1 MYAEQL
7 LAPWLT
13 VLRNRLPLLD
23 IVDMHVHVG
32 LADPAGLL
40 ATEEEA
46 LTALHRAGAHGVVF
60 PLKEPGGYRDP
71 NDRVLELARRSNGRV
86 TALARLDPADDP
98 LGEAVR
104 CLDAG
109 AAGIKLHPRGEGFAL
124 DDRRLDDVFALAD
137 ERRLPIMIH
146 AGQGV
151 PEMADQARR
160 RSREHPG
167 ARLILA
173 HCGAGVFD
181 GIWPRIDDYPNLLF
195 DTSWWNPATIAAL
208 LRLVPPSRILFASD
222 VPFATPTQQ
231 AVQTLR
237 LALQVG
243 LTDRQIEGI
252 MGGQARRVLAHQ
264 DLLDL
269 GPTPPDEQA
278 VQPALERMYVMLV
291 AASERMLG
299 GQEGGQELQLA
310 LDGCAA
316 GADGPNGDVLRA
328 VGGLLGQIEGLTDR
342 DPLRQERTPGFD
354 LAVVAATIARTPDAP
369 LVGPEPRAADA
380 TAGQGDAAVVSS
392 SASTGGRP
400 DPGQRT
406 TATEAPSTS

>member
-1 MYAEQL
+1 MYAEEL
-7 LAPWLT
+7 LAPWLA
-13 VLRNRLPLLD
+13 VLRDRLPPLD
-23 IVDMHVHVG
+23 VVDMHVHVG

-40 ATEEEA
+40 ATEDEA
-46 LTALHRAGAHGVVF
+46 LASLGLAGAHGVVF
-60 PLKEPGGYRDP
+60 PLKEPSGYREP
-71 NDRVLELARRSNGRV
+71 NARVLELARRSNGRV
-86 TALARLDPADDP
+86 TALARVDPADGP
-98 LGEAVR
+98 LDEAVR

-109 AAGIKLHPRGEGFAL
+109 AAGIKLHPRGEGFEL

-151 PEMADQARR
+151 AGMVGQVHR
-160 RSREHPG
+160 RSRDHPG

-173 HCGAGVFD
+173 HCGSGMFD
-181 GIWPRIDDYPNLLF
+181 GIWPRIEDYPNVLF

-243 LTDRQIEGI
+243 LSHRQIQGI
-252 MGGQARRVLAHQ
+252 MGGQARCVLAHE

-269 GPTPPDEQA
+269 GPTRPVDEPIP
-278 VQPALERMYVMLV
+278 PALERMYVMLV
-291 AASERMLG
+291 AVCERMLG
-299 GQEGGQELQLA
+299 GDEGGQELQMA

-316 GADGPNGDVLRA
+316 GADGPDGDVLRA
-328 VGGLLGQIEGLTDR
+328 MGGLLEQIEGRVDR
-342 DPLRQERTPGFD
+342 DPLRQQRTPGFD
-354 LAVVAATIARTPDAP
+354 LAVVAATVARTPDAP
-369 LVGPEPRAADA
+369 GPALDR
-380 TAGQGDAAVVSS
+380 S
-392 SASTGGRP
+392 R
-400 DPGQRT
+400 
-406 TATEAPSTS
+406 